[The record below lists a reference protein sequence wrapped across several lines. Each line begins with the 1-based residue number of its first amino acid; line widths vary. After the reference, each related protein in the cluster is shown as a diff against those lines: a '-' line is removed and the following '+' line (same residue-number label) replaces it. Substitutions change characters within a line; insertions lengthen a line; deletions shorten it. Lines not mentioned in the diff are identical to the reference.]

1 MQAPGSQLVRASAV
15 AQNVAMR
22 WWIRARGS
30 TFNVAMEDGVV
41 VVVACSEREEV
52 FAGFGRTVAVEL
64 HFDVTQGRVQC
75 HCHPAR
81 PPASAACCGHGVAQS
96 AALALSREG

>member
-1 MQAPGSQLVRASAV
+1 
-15 AQNVAMR
+15 
-22 WWIRARGS
+22 
-30 TFNVAMEDGVV
+30 
-41 VVVACSEREEV
+41 
-52 FAGFGRTVAVEL
+52 
-64 HFDVTQGRVQC
+64 VQC